1 MGVQS
6 APPAGPQLLTTATM
20 GEDGIVPNLSEA
32 GSTIAHELME
42 EDLQRELARN
52 EMATRM
58 AMEREVEA
66 KQVKKRAEE
75 SQKQMQSMLG
85 KYEDM
90 KSKLAFTKDHLEET
104 QVKITNQS
112 KLTDKI
118 LAMKERVEAYAKKK
132 EAVAALTEHVNIRQF
147 LQQNQ
152 LEIVKESITEELVEG
167 NTENTIRLQG
177 VKVGLKEHTDRME
190 SIKANIA
197 KNEQTM
203 EKREQLKVMLE
214 RQCDLEEKRTS
225 EQNKIAQARE
235 KLLELKMKEL
245 ELQKARVE
253 RIRREQED
261 KKRATNDFLVQIE
274 TELVDMAEK
283 AKAPLVA
290 ERDRMMGA
298 IPKEGKNKGK
308 GKKSN
313 SNTPKVM
320 SPAPKTP
327 KVLSPEPEQEKGQ
340 VDAAMSKSER
350 KEAILRR
357 MDELDTEPAVKE
369 EKMSEEEVRA
379 MVEKGCKAV
388 SGDMAD
394 MAMSEQYLRTKQAIL
409 MAKKKEEEMK
419 VATNI
424 ATIREQEVQK
434 MKDKVKAMQ
443 DLLTSR
449 RNKLKLTEDI
459 LVEKSE
465 EKKHIDKDME
475 KMKRRENYVEKEL
488 IDRVI
493 FEKPAQKK

>member
-42 EDLQRELARN
+42 EDLQRELAGN

-66 KQVKKRAEE
+66 KQAKKRAEE

-177 VKVGLKEHTDRME
+177 VKVGLK
-190 SIKANIA
+190 
-197 KNEQTM
+197 
-203 EKREQLKVMLE
+203 VMLE
-214 RQCDLEEKRTS
+214 RQCELEEKRTS

-320 SPAPKTP
+320 SPAPKPP

-350 KEAILRR
+350 KDAILRR

-369 EKMSEEEVRA
+369 DKMSEEEVRA
-379 MVEKGCKAV
+379 MVEKVENRCKAV